1 MPCLRGLSELIDVH
15 LIVVLSETG
24 AGAVSLVWNQS
35 LFFLDT
41 TSITLL
47 LVFGQRAA
55 NGTRTRDTDLGKVA
69 LYQLSYSRIST
80 LTLFLLGLF
89 RCPLDVFL
97 KAGAE
102 YPFTDAAYLCKACFF
117 QQV

>member
-1 MPCLRGLSELIDVH
+1 
-15 LIVVLSETG
+15 
-24 AGAVSLVWNQS
+24 
-35 LFFLDT
+35 
-41 TSITLL
+41 
-47 LVFGQRAA
+47 
-55 NGTRTRDTDLGKVA
+55 
-69 LYQLSYSRIST
+69 
-80 LTLFLLGLF
+80 LGLF